1 MLDKVAS
8 FIVVKQESFIA
19 RSKMA
24 KISVNELYAKKQT
37 TFVMQSVFQ
46 LFLFLVFSQ
55 CFPKDCC
62 CDSTCPR
69 WPYTGIW
76 FNSFSI
82 D

>member
-1 MLDKVAS
+1 M
-8 FIVVKQESFIA
+8 VKQESFIA

-55 CFPKDCC
+55 CFQKDC
-62 CDSTCPR
+62 
-69 WPYTGIW
+69 
-76 FNSFSI
+76 FSMHI
-82 D
+82 RESIKRFIVS